1 MIVGQSC
8 ASYVTHAEKWNSAI
22 TDEYS
27 TIRRS
32 LDMNVSL
39 ISDSY
44 HNARGVKNEIMV
56 LQNMQNIFAD
66 HGSSKQLPK
75 M

>member
-8 ASYVTHAEKWNSAI
+8 ASYVMHAEKWNSAI

-39 ISDSY
+39 ILDLY
-44 HNARGVKNEIMV
+44 RNARGVKDEC
-56 LQNMQNIFAD
+56 LQLGLII
-66 HGSSKQLPK
+66 
-75 M
+75 

>member
-1 MIVGQSC
+1 MIVGQLC
-8 ASYVTHAEKWNSAI
+8 ASYVMHAEKWNSAI

-39 ISDSY
+39 ILDLY
-44 HNARGVKNEIMV
+44 RNVRGVKDEKT
-56 LQNMQNIFAD
+56 
-66 HGSSKQLPK
+66 GEC
-75 M
+75 

>member
-8 ASYVTHAEKWNSAI
+8 ASYVTHVEKWNSAI

-39 ISDSY
+39 ILDLY
-44 HNARGVKNEIMV
+44 RNVRGVKDE
-56 LQNMQNIFAD
+56 
-66 HGSSKQLPK
+66 KT
-75 M
+75 

>member
-8 ASYVTHAEKWNSAI
+8 ASYVTHVEKWNSAI

-32 LDMNVSL
+32 LDMNVSSIL
-39 ISDSY
+39 DLY
-44 HNARGVKNEIMV
+44 PNVRGVKDE
-56 LQNMQNIFAD
+56 L
-66 HGSSKQLPK
+66 L
-75 M
+75 

>member
-8 ASYVTHAEKWNSAI
+8 ASYVTHVEKWNSAI
-22 TDEYS
+22 TDEYF

-39 ISDSY
+39 ILDLY
-44 HNARGVKNEIMV
+44 RNARGVEDEKHEKQIRNLRQD
-56 LQNMQNIFAD
+56 LQQI
-66 HGSSKQLPK
+66 SR
-75 M
+75 